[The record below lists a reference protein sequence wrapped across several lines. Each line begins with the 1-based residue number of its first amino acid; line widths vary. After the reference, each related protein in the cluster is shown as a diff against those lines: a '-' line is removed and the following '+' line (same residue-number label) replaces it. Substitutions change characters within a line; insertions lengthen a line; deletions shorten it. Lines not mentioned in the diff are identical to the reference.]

1 MSQFS
6 HPHTSAPSN
15 TTGFG
20 RQCPTSKHCPTS
32 LLIKILF
39 CNIELCIKI
48 KHDTQI
54 IIIIHYMQVQIKT
67 KVYSLISLAKKM
79 NIWVLL
85 VLIFKSKLL
94 HYNIHLEYSNI
105 CIGLQGIQPIIQYH
119 QRTSQYIIISTVL
132 DFLLDFGQA
141 DPSVGFF
148 PDLYKIKIYI
158 HEDQLSRERKATEII
173 VFLVKRQHYK
183 RIPLTLTHDFA

>member
-1 MSQFS
+1 
-6 HPHTSAPSN
+6 
-15 TTGFG
+15 
-20 RQCPTSKHCPTS
+20 
-32 LLIKILF
+32 
-39 CNIELCIKI
+39 
-48 KHDTQI
+48 
-54 IIIIHYMQVQIKT
+54 
-67 KVYSLISLAKKM
+67 M

-132 DFLLDFGQA
+132 DFLSDFGQA